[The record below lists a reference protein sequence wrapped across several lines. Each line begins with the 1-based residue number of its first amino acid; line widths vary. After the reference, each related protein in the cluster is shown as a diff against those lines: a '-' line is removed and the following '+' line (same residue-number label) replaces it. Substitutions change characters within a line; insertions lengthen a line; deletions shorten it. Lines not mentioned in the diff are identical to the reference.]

1 MNPLRKTRI
10 IFVAFVIGAS
20 TAIALT
26 ITWIFHPMSKP
37 SIALTE
43 EWTVVEVTDA
53 QTMILRQTNGNQ
65 MQVWLCGIDASELE
79 SKAKDKL
86 QSLVAINDSQ
96 VMVIP
101 AGKDEQGHTV
111 AEVMVYGQG
120 EAEISF
126 QEELPKS
133 GLARTQQSGVE
144 CPNQIAFE
152 NAQRLA
158 IASKVGIWGQR
169 K

>member
-1 MNPLRKTRI
+1 MNSLQKTGI
-10 IFVAFVIGAS
+10 IFAAITLVS
-20 TAIALT
+20 TAIWL
-26 ITWIFHPMSKP
+26 ITSQKNS

-43 EWTVVEVTDA
+43 EWAVVEVTDA
-53 QTMILRQTNGNQ
+53 QSMILRQTDGNQ
-65 MQVWLCGIDASELE
+65 MQVRLCGIDASELRN
-79 SKAKDKL
+79 KAKEKL
-86 QSLVAINDSQ
+86 RSLVAINDSQ

-126 QEELPKS
+126 QEELLKS
-133 GLARTQQSGVE
+133 GLARTQQAGVE

-158 IASKVGIWGQR
+158 IASKAGIWGQR